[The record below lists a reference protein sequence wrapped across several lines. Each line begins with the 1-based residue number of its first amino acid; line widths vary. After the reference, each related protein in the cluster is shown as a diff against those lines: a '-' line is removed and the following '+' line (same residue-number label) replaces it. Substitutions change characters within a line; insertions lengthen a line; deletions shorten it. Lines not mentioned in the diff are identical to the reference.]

1 MSTTPHDDEPGGP
14 SGAGPT
20 GQQPQPEYLGSDSP
34 AGPTSGTPTDP
45 AGGATGGSGT
55 GGRRT
60 ALVAGAAVAV
70 VAAVGVGAYGVV
82 SLLAGGDSPA
92 TAVPANTVAYL
103 SLDLDPSASQK
114 VEAFKILRKF
124 PGIKKELGSQE
135 DLRRAVFEQIQKE
148 GDCADLD
155 YAKDIEPWI
164 GERVAVAAVPDDA
177 KGAIPVLALQVKD
190 EAEAAAGFKA
200 LEGCD
205 STDGD
210 SLSGH
215 AFVGDYALLAETQKL
230 ADTIAAEVEAGTL
243 ADSSDF
249 TDTMDDAGDPG
260 IVTMYASKDAPA
272 AIAAAMKSQDGA
284 EELFGGTPFGDIES
298 TYQDFEGAAGVV
310 RFRDGAVEAE
320 FAVRGVPSV
329 VSTGDGG
336 SSVDSLPATTAAALS
351 VALRDGWLAE
361 YVEATKKMGEGKA
374 FDDMMRQGEQAT
386 GLQLPEDIET
396 MLGDGVTISIDAGT
410 DFEALAESP
419 DPTQVPAGLRIQG
432 DPEQIT
438 PIIDKLT
445 ALAGPDG
452 DLVQVETG
460 DGQVAVSL
468 SPDYASTLLE
478 PGTLGSSTAFKDV
491 VPEAGRA
498 AGAFFVNFDAGDG
511 WAVRLGDLI
520 SDGDPEVAANL
531 EPLDALGISGWQE
544 GEGAQHGLLR
554 LTTD

>member
-1 MSTTPHDDEPGGP
+1 MSTTPNDNQPG
-14 SGAGPT
+14 
-20 GQQPQPEYLGSDSP
+20 QPEFLG
-34 AGPTSGTPTDP
+34 SGTPTGP
-45 AGGATGGSGT
+45 AAGAGGEASGGAGGSGR

-82 SLLAGGDSPA
+82 ALMAGGDSPA
-92 TAVPANTVAYL
+92 TALPANTVAYL

-114 VEAFKILRKF
+114 VEAFTILRKF

-148 GDCADLD
+148 GECKDLD
-155 YAKDIEPWI
+155 YARDIEPWI

-177 KGAIPVLALQVKD
+177 KGALPVLALQVKD
-190 EAEAAAGFKA
+190 ETKAAAGFKA
-200 LEGCD
+200 LDGCD
-205 STDGD
+205 SSDQDG
-210 SLSGH
+210 LSGH
-215 AFVGDYALLAETQKL
+215 AFVGDYAVLAETQKL
-230 ADTIAAEVEAGTL
+230 ADTIAQDVEAGSL

-249 TDTMDDAGDPG
+249 TETMDAAGDPG
-260 IVTMYASKDAPA
+260 IVAMYASKDAPS
-272 AIAAAMKSQDGA
+272 AIATAMKSQGGG
-284 EELFGGTPFGDIES
+284 EELFGGSPFGDIES

-320 FAVRGVPSV
+320 FAVRGVPLA

-336 SSVDSLPATTAAALS
+336 SSVDSLPATTAAAVS

-361 YVEATKKMGEGKA
+361 YLEATEKTGDGKE
-374 FDDMMRQGEQAT
+374 FDDLMRQGEKVS

-396 MLGDGVTISIDAGT
+396 LLGDGVTLSIDAGT
-410 DFEALAESP
+410 DFEALAEAP
-419 DPTQVPAGLRIQG
+419 DPTQVPAGIRIQG
-432 DPEQIT
+432 DPEKIT

-468 SPDYASTLLE
+468 SPDYAAALLE
-478 PGTLGSSTAFKDV
+478 QGALGSSAAFEDV
-491 VPEAGRA
+491 VPEAGKSTA
-498 AGAFFVNFDAGDG
+498 AFFVNFDAGDG
-511 WAVRLGDLI
+511 WAVRLGDLV
-520 SDGDPEVAANL
+520 SDGDPEVTANL

-544 GEGAQHGLLR
+544 GQDEQHALLR